1 MLNWGE
7 PLGGTDLIL
16 EAPPLA
22 CGASPLFWMVY
33 LGKVLIIQRGK
44 MLETIRSMNTSRLL
58 QDIVVIVG
66 SLTQYTS
73 TAILPERF

>member
-1 MLNWGE
+1 VLNWGE

-33 LGKVLIIQRGK
+33 FAQVFNHSKGGK
-44 MLETIRSMNTSRLL
+44 
-58 QDIVVIVG
+58 
-66 SLTQYTS
+66 
-73 TAILPERF
+73 